1 MEGSLVR
8 FMVLSAPRSAS
19 TWAANW
25 LTTEKTLC
33 LHDPILEHTPEAMDA
48 IPCDRLLGI
57 SCTALA
63 LLPALVNRHPAR
75 KVVVHRDLGEVDLS
89 LTSIGLTRLGP
100 RWATAL
106 DKITGMHV
114 GYSSLFETQQAG
126 LIYEY
131 LTELPFD
138 EARHAL
144 LRNMYVEPNFSKV
157 PIHAQTARSFRDRL
171 TAALS

>member
-1 MEGSLVR
+1 
-8 FMVLSAPRSAS
+8 MVLSAPRSAS

-33 LHDPILEHTPEAMDA
+33 LHDPILEHTPEALDK
-48 IPCDRLLGI
+48 IPCDRMLGL

-63 LLPALVNRHPAR
+63 LLPDLINQHPAR
-75 KVVVHRDLGEVDLS
+75 KLIVHRDLEEVNLS
-89 LTSIGLTRLGP
+89 LISIGLTRLGR
-100 RWATAL
+100 RWDTAL
-106 DKITGMHV
+106 DAIRGMHV
-114 GYSSLFETQQAG
+114 YFGSLFETEQAG

-138 EARHAL
+138 APRHEQ